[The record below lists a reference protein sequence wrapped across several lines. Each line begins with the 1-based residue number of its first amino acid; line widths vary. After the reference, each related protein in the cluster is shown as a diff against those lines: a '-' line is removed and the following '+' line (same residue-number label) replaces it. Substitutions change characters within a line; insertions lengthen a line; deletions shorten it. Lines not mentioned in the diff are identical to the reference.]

1 VSQRDVRTGGYVVV
15 GVYGSVGGGG
25 SRVSFR
31 TRRLDRAKNNSD
43 KQKASEQHGTLNRR
57 PQDVSHPLFENSEFF
72 DPSDLLQVKYVW
84 LANCCFAYDSSG
96 FPVLIPNKA
105 RR

>member
-1 VSQRDVRTGGYVVV
+1 MGEKSI
-15 GVYGSVGGGG
+15 
-25 SRVSFR
+25 R

-43 KQKASEQHGTLNRR
+43 KQKALNPRQQEKR
-57 PQDVSHPLFENSEFF
+57 HPLFENTEFF

-84 LANCCFAYDSSG
+84 LANCYFAYDSSG
-96 FPVLIPNKA
+96 FPVLIPKKA